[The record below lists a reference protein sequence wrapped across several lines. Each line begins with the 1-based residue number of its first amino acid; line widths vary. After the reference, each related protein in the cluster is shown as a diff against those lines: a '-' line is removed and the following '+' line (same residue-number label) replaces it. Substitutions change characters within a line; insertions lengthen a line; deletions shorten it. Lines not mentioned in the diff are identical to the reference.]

1 MLFVGGLVLEL
12 HLQVFVVLL
21 DEVKLVS
28 EVVKFSDKLINVSF
42 GLQQVDLLSLLRH
55 VLSALSFL
63 IGIDALLGKL
73 GDRCVKLFDFAGDA
87 KDERVA
93 LGRDAL
99 DLKIALIVG
108 CMSGFASVDCVN
120 LTDFFDPMLV
130 ILHFSQPV
138 LHFSLFVLHFSYLIL
153 KIFDGIELLAQFFA
167 FALRGLALLIEFHL
181 EVNLY
186 VFYLI
191 DQMIGLLQLFFFV
204 LERIIQT
211 ILLSHLFAHVFDVP
225 LFEFFAFDGLDL
237 ERLIDAFHLELYFE
251 EFGFALVEIYSHF
264 L

>member
-1 MLFVGGLVLEL
+1 M
-12 HLQVFVVLL
+12 
-21 DEVKLVS
+21 
-28 EVVKFSDKLINVSF
+28 KF
-42 GLQQVDLLSLLRH
+42 
-55 VLSALSFL
+55 
-63 IGIDALLGKL
+63 
-73 GDRCVKLFDFAGDA
+73 FDFAGYT

-93 LGRDAL
+93 LRRSAL

-108 CMSGFASVDCVN
+108 CMSGLASVDCVN

-138 LHFSLFVLHFSYLIL
+138 FHFSLFILHFSYLIL
-153 KIFDGIELLAQFFA
+153 HIFDGIELLAQFLV
-167 FALRGLALLIEFHL
+167 FALRGLALLIKFHL
-181 EVNLY
+181 EVHLY

-191 DQMIGLLQLFFFV
+191 NQMIGLLQLFFFV

-225 LFEFFAFDGLDL
+225 LFEFFAFDGFDL
-237 ERLIDAFHLELYFE
+237 ERLIDAFHLELYLE
-251 EFGFALVEIYSHF
+251 EFGLALVEIYPHF